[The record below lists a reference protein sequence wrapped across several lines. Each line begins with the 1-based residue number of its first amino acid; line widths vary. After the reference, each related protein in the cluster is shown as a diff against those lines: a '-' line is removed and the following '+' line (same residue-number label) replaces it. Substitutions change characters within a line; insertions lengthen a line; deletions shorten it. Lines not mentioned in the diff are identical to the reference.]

1 MDGAHHQTIVKKNR
15 ANSLLKESANL
26 EQNVRTRMIR
36 TLRVRR
42 ATATITLM
50 RQQVLDHK
58 VAIMHQRV
66 LEATRTRT
74 RTSDGKHNK
83 EAIIK

>member
-58 VAIMHQRV
+58 VDIMHQRV

-74 RTSDGKHNK
+74 SDGKHSK